1 MIGSFLSTGLVLFDP
16 SLDGVV
22 NVESP
27 PLRPLA
33 IGTSRTAAE
42 GLLSVIDHDRA
53 EVPATKPS
61 LPLEIRVRETMI
73 LATPSISV
81 VPGMAI
87 PVNGSA
93 F

>member
-1 MIGSFLSTGLVLFDP
+1 MLFDP
-16 SLDGVV
+16 SLDGEVK
-22 NVESP
+22 VESP

-42 GLLSVIDHDRA
+42 GLLAVIGHDRA
-53 EVPATKPS
+53 EVSTAKPS
-61 LPLEIRVRETMI
+61 LSKENRARETMI
-73 LATPSISV
+73 LAAPSISV